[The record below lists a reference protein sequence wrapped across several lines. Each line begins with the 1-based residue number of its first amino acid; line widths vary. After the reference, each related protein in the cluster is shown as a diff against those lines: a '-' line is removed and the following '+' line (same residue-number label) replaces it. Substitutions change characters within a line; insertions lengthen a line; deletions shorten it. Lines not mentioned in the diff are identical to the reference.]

1 MVSKTSLGCF
11 LKLLLTA
18 LLLPPLVLAG
28 DVKLAW
34 DPSPA
39 SSLAGY
45 RVYYGTLSGAYNAP
59 LDVGNATT
67 CTVSGLPASA
77 FYFAV
82 TAYDIDGQESDF
94 SNEISLS
101 ISPSTADITTGL
113 VAAYGFD
120 EGTGSISA
128 DLSGS
133 GDIASISSA
142 GWISGKYGNAL
153 DFNGKSSYVF
163 SEASRLPYA
172 NKPKTV
178 AFWVYLTKKSSMSQ
192 SILTIADPALQSI
205 LKFTYR
211 NSLAGTMNFGDK
223 WLAFSSLPTLNA
235 WHHVCYVFDGI
246 ENRLYIDGTLA
257 GSSTIAPTVAATTSL
272 QIGHGPDE
280 SGYFQGRI
288 DEIRI
293 YNRTLNADEIVAAKN
308 TPLTPGFE
316 TVHVQPG
323 PWDTTL
329 IMKTADTA
337 ASDPVVDLS
346 LDRIFY
352 RKGDTVNASSFWIG
366 NPAQQ
371 SRNVELKTWAQC
383 TERSTISIGGWS
395 TDGMFNLPAES
406 NQDYG
411 AKALL
416 TITTN
421 TPSDNCFVNAR
432 LIDPTTGDIFSEDIN
447 SFSILSTKIILPR
460 NPMKTSP
467 ENGNLTWDLSEK
479 TSPVRYILAN
489 KDSLATAVELKVWIG
504 KQGFK
509 PLPIITAGEDESLV
523 LPAGSTLTVYPQAGN
538 NILKIR
544 ALNPATGKILAEK

>member
-1 MVSKTSLGCF
+1 MVSNSSLGCF
-11 LKLLLTA
+11 LKLLLLA
-18 LLLPPLVLAG
+18 LLLPQLVLAG

-45 RVYYGTLSGAYNAP
+45 RVYYGTVSGAYNAP

-67 CTVSGLPASA
+67 CTVSGIPAGA
-77 FYFAV
+77 YYFAV
-82 TAYDIDGQESDF
+82 TAYDIDSQESDF
-94 SNEISLS
+94 SNEISLA
-101 ISPSTADITTGL
+101 IPPSTADITTGL

-120 EGTGSISA
+120 EGSGFVSA

-142 GWISGKYGNAL
+142 GWIGGKYSNAL

-163 SEASRLPYA
+163 SEASRLPFA

-178 AFWVYLTKKSSMSQ
+178 AFWVYLTKESGMSQ

-211 NSLAGTMNFGDK
+211 NSLAGAMDFGDK
-223 WLAFSSLPTLNA
+223 WLAFSGLPTLNA
-235 WHHVCYVFDGI
+235 WHHVCYVFDGV
-246 ENRLYIDGTLA
+246 ENRLYMDGTLA
-257 GSSTIAPTVAATTSL
+257 GASTIAPTVAATTSL
-272 QIGHGPDE
+272 QIGRGPDE
-280 SGYFQGRI
+280 SEYFQGRI

-293 YNRTLNADEIVAAKN
+293 YNRALNADEIVAAKN

-323 PWDTTL
+323 PWNTTS

-337 ASDPVVDLS
+337 ASNPVVDLS

-352 RKGDTVNASSFWIG
+352 RKGDTVNASSFWID
-366 NPAQQ
+366 NRAQQ
-371 SRNVELKTWAQC
+371 NRNVELKTWAQC
-383 TERSTISIGGWS
+383 SERSTISIGGRS
-395 TDGMFNLPAES
+395 TNGMFNLPAES

-416 TITTN
+416 TIAAN

-432 LIDPTTGDIFSEDIN
+432 LIDPTTGDILSEDIN

-460 NPMKTSP
+460 NPMKTSQ

-489 KDSLATAVELKVWIG
+489 KDSIATAVELKVWIG
-504 KQGFK
+504 KQGFE

-544 ALNPATGKILAEK
+544 ALNPATGRILAEK